1 MNKLLQT
8 DSKLLSNTNN
18 KCKKLVIVESPAKCL
33 KIESYLGNDYKCV
46 ASYGHLRK
54 LGNLDQI
61 DVNNNFA
68 TNYNI
73 IDEPLKLKQIEKIRK
88 EIEIS
93 SEVILAT
100 DDDREGEA
108 IAWHIC
114 MLFDLPVQ
122 TTKRIVFHEIT
133 PIAIKNAIMNPSF
146 ININIVNAQRTRQIL
161 DLLVGFTICPILWN
175 CFSKKYKNSLSA
187 GRCQSVALR
196 IIYDNYIEIKNNNME
211 YNYTTIGYFTNK
223 NLAFE
228 LTNQFQT
235 EDQVVDFY
243 NNSLEFNHIFS
254 LTEPKQSISLPPEPL
269 ITSSLQQIASN
280 ELNMSPKET
289 MKHAQSLYENG
300 LITYMRTD
308 NKKYSKEFMK
318 EIRAFILTEF
328 NDEKY
333 LCKDER
339 LICICINNNNDANCE
354 KTDESSSPHEA
365 IRPVKINLKLAYLE
379 SKTFDKLE
387 SRTKKLYHLIW
398 KRTMESCMSSCKSNY
413 VWAEITAFEGKYKY
427 KSEQIIFPGWK
438 KVENKFEEN
447 NPIYSYLLSIKQGIE
462 LHYKKIN
469 SSIQIKKHILHYT
482 EARLVHL
489 LEEMEIGRPST
500 FSSLVDKIQERQYV
514 IKENI
519 KGKKIKC
526 KEFEL
531 EGDELSENLVE
542 REFGNE
548 KNKLIIQPL
557 GIMVIE
563 FLIKN
568 FNDLFNY
575 DYTKNMEKELDI
587 IATGKSNY
595 IDLCGKCYKELT
607 KLVNELDEEKYEV
620 KIDENHTFIIG
631 KNGPVIKETIN
642 EKVTFKSVKK
652 DIDLEKLK
660 DGEYELEDLLDTSS
674 LKDKK
679 IGTYQGKQLY
689 LKKGKYGLYV
699 EWGSNKKSLREFGNR
714 PIENIDYIDVIKILE
729 KDNLLNLDKPVGLI
743 RELNASLSIRNGK
756 YGDYILFK
764 NPKMKKPAF
773 YKLANF
779 KDDYRN
785 CEKCVIIKWIQET
798 YHLDF

>member
-1 MNKLLQT
+1 MNKLLQKE
-8 DSKLLSNTNN
+8 SKLLSNN
-18 KCKKLVIVESPAKCL
+18 KCKILVIVESPAKCL
-33 KIESYLGNDYKCV
+33 KIESYLGNDYKCI

-54 LGNLDQI
+54 LVGLEQI
-61 DVNNNFA
+61 DINNNFA
-68 TNYNI
+68 TNYNT
-73 IDEPLKLKQIEKIRK
+73 IDEPLKLKQIDKIRK

-114 MLFDLPVQ
+114 MLFDLPIK
-122 TTKRIVFHEIT
+122 TTKRIIFHEIT
-133 PIAIKNAIMNPSF
+133 PTAIKHAIMNPT
-146 ININIVNAQRTRQIL
+146 IVNINIVSAQRTRQIL

-211 YNYTTIGYFTNK
+211 YIYTTIGYFTNK

-228 LTNQFQT
+228 LSIQFET
-235 EDQVVDFY
+235 EEQIIDFY

-254 LTEPKQSISLPPEPL
+254 LTEPKQSISLSPEPL
-269 ITSSLQQIASN
+269 ITSSLQQLASN

-308 NKKYSKEFMK
+308 NKKYSKEFIK
-318 EIRAFILTEF
+318 EIHAFILKEY

-333 LCKDER
+333 TCKDER
-339 LICICINNNNDANCE
+339 IICTGIDE
-354 KTDESSSPHEA
+354 KHDDSPHEA
-365 IRPVKINLKLAYLE
+365 IRPVKISLKLVDLE
-379 SKTFDKLE
+379 SKTFEKIE
-387 SRTKKLYHLIW
+387 SKAKKLYHLIW

-413 VWAEITAFEGKYKY
+413 VWAEITASQGKYKY

-438 KVENKFEEN
+438 KVENKYEEI
-447 NPIYSYLLSIKQGIE
+447 NPIYSYLLSIKQGII
-462 LHYKKIN
+462 LDYKKIT
-469 SSIQIKKHILHYT
+469 STIQVKKHILHYT

-489 LEEMEIGRPST
+489 LEEMGIGRPST

-514 IKENI
+514 LKENI

-526 KEFEL
+526 KEYEL
-531 EGDELSENLVE
+531 EGDELSENLIE
-542 REFGNE
+542 REFGGE
-548 KNKLIIQPL
+548 KNKLVIQPV

-575 DYTKNMEKELDI
+575 EYTKNMESELDI
-587 IATGKSNY
+587 IATGKSNHVE
-595 IDLCGKCYKELT
+595 LCSKCYNEIT
-607 KLVNELDEEKYEV
+607 SLVNNLDQSKYEV
-620 KIDENHTFIIG
+620 KIDDNHSFIIG

-660 DGEYELEDLLDTSS
+660 DGEYELEDLLDTSG

-699 EWGSNKKSLREFGNR
+699 EWGSNKKSLKEFGNR

-743 RELNASLSIRNGK
+743 RELNSNLSIRTGQ

-764 NPKMKKPAF
+764 NSKMKKPAF

>member
-1 MNKLLQT
+1 MNKLLQLKKESISIT
-8 DSKLLSNTNN
+8 NTSTKTN
-18 KCKKLVIVESPAKCL
+18 KCKILVIVESPAKCL
-33 KIESYLGNDYKCV
+33 KIESYLGNDYKCI

-54 LGNLDQI
+54 LINLNQI
-61 DVNNNFA
+61 DINNNFA
-68 TNYNI
+68 TNYNT
-73 IDEPLKLKQIEKIRK
+73 IDEPLKLKQIDKIRK

-93 SEVILAT
+93 REVILAT

-133 PIAIKNAIMNPSF
+133 PSAIKNAIMNPSLV
-146 ININIVNAQRTRQIL
+146 NINIVNAQRTRQIL

-196 IIYDNYIEIKNNNME
+196 IIYDNYMEIKNNNIE
-211 YNYTTIGYFTNK
+211 YTYTTIGYFTNK
-223 NLAFE
+223 HLAFE
-228 LTNQFQT
+228 LTSHFEH
-235 EDQVVDFY
+235 EDQVIDFY
-243 NNSLEFNHIFS
+243 NNSLEFKHMFS

-289 MKHAQSLYENG
+289 MKHAQTLYENG

-308 NKKYSKEFMK
+308 NKKYSKDFMK
-318 EIRAFILTEF
+318 EIQAFILKEY

-333 LCKDER
+333 SCKNER
-339 LICICINNNNDANCE
+339 DICIN
-354 KTDESSSPHEA
+354 TDSGKGDDSPHEA
-365 IRPVKINLKLAYLE
+365 IRPVKINLKFADLD
-379 SKTFDKLE
+379 SKSFEKLE
-387 SRTKKLYHLIW
+387 TKTKKLYHLIW

-413 VWAEITAFEGKYKY
+413 VWAEITAFEAKYKY

-438 KVENKFEEN
+438 KVENKYEEN

-462 LHYKKIN
+462 LDYKKIT
-469 SSIQIKKHILHYT
+469 STMQIKKHILHYT

-514 IKENI
+514 LKENI
-519 KGKKIKC
+519 KGKKIQC

-531 EGDELSENLVE
+531 EGDELSENNLE

-548 KNKLIIQPL
+548 KNKLVIQPL

-568 FNDLFNY
+568 FNELFNY
-575 DYTKNMEKELDI
+575 DYTKDMEKELDI
-587 IATGKSNY
+587 IATGESNY

-607 KLVNELDEEKYEV
+607 KLVTDLDQEKYEV
-620 KIDENHTFIIG
+620 KIDDNHTFIIG

-660 DGEYELEDLLDTSS
+660 DGEYELEDLLDTSA

-699 EWGSNKKSLREFGNR
+699 EWGSNKKSLKEFGNR

-743 RELNASLSIRNGK
+743 RELNSTLSIRSGQ

-764 NPKMKKPAF
+764 NSKMKKPAF
-773 YKLANF
+773 YKLAGF

-785 CEKCVIIKWIQET
+785 CEKCVVIKWIQET